1 MTKII
6 PTVMSENE
14 DDFREKIATVFRYV
28 DTIQIDVMDGKFVN
42 STSWPYNDF
51 GNVFWDKLKTQ
62 DEGLPQWEKVNFEID
77 LMVENQ
83 IEEATNWIN
92 AGVSRIIGHVEAFTS
107 DEIVEEFIELGKNS
121 MVEVY
126 LALAPSTDINRI
138 KKWIKSE
145 VTEDDTTGVV
155 GNSANEYKIDG
166 VQFMGIE
173 NVGYQGQPFAEEI
186 IKKISE
192 LHAEF
197 PNLIISV
204 DGGVSEETASELIE
218 AGATNL
224 ASGSYIFNASDPK
237 EAIDYLKNI

>member
-6 PTVMSENE
+6 PTVMPENE
-14 DDFREKIATVFRYV
+14 DDFREKILTVYRFV

>member
-1 MTKII
+1 
-6 PTVMSENE
+6 VMPENE

-51 GNVFWDKLKTQ
+51 GNIFWDKLKTQ
-62 DEGLPQWEKVNFEID
+62 DEGLPEWEKVNFEVD

-126 LALAPSTDINRI
+126 LALAPSTDVNRI
-138 KKWIKSE
+138 KKWLKSE
-145 VTEDDTTGVV
+145 TV
-155 GNSANEYKIDG
+155 GADSDIDENFTNKIDG

-173 NVGYQGQPFAEEI
+173 NVGYQGEPFAEEI
-186 IKKISE
+186 LKKISE
-192 LHAEF
+192 LRIEF

-204 DGGVSEETASELIE
+204 DGGVNEETAPELIE

>member
-1 MTKII
+1 MTNII
-6 PTVMSENE
+6 PTEMPENE
-14 DDFREKIATVFRYV
+14 DDFREKINTVYRHV

-51 GNVFWDKLKTQ
+51 GNDFWYKLKTQ
-62 DEGLPQWEKVNFEID
+62 EEGLPQWEKVNFEVD

-83 IEEATNWIN
+83 IEEATSWIN
-92 AGVSRIIGHVEAFTS
+92 AGVSRIIGHIEAFTS
-107 DEIVEEFIELGKNS
+107 DEMVDEFIELGKNS
-121 MVEVY
+121 MVEIY

-145 VTEDDTTGVV
+145 VTENDFD
-155 GNSANEYKIDG
+155 NEKNIFNKIDG

-192 LHAEF
+192 LHIEF

-204 DGGVSEETASELIE
+204 DGGVNDETAPELIE
-218 AGATNL
+218 AGAANL
-224 ASGSYIFNASDPK
+224 ASGSYIFNAADPK
-237 EAIDYLKNI
+237 EAIDYLKSL

>member
-1 MTKII
+1 M
-6 PTVMSENE
+6 PENE

-62 DEGLPQWEKVNFEID
+62 DEGLPEWEKVNFEID

-107 DEIVEEFIELGKNS
+107 DEMVGEFIELGKNS

-126 LALAPSTDINRI
+126 LALAPSTDVNRI
-138 KKWIKSE
+138 KKWIKTEAVNDSE
-145 VTEDDTTGVV
+145 NFSDDSSG
-155 GNSANEYKIDG
+155 GYKIDG

-186 IKKISE
+186 LKKISE
-192 LHAEF
+192 LRAEF

-204 DGGVSEETASELIE
+204 DGGVNEETAPELIE

-237 EAIDYLKNI
+237 EAIDYLKSF

>member
-6 PTVMSENE
+6 PTVMPENE
-14 DDFREKIATVFRYV
+14 DDFREKIDTVFRYV

-51 GNVFWDKLKTQ
+51 GNIFWDKLKTQ

-107 DEIVEEFIELGKNS
+107 DEMIAEFIELGKNS

-126 LALAPSTDINRI
+126 LALAPSTDVNRI

-145 VTEDDTTGVV
+145 AMDEDLNE
-155 GNSANEYKIDG
+155 NSISEYKIDG

-204 DGGVSEETASELIE
+204 DGGVNEETAPELIE

-224 ASGSYIFNASDPK
+224 ASGSYIFNSSDPK
-237 EAIDYLKNI
+237 EAIDYLKSL

>member
-6 PTVMSENE
+6 PTVMPENE
-14 DDFREKIATVFRYV
+14 DDFREKIITVYRHV

-51 GNVFWDKLKTQ
+51 GNEFWYKLKTQ
-62 DEGLPQWEKVNFEID
+62 EEGLPEWEKVNFEVD

-83 IEEATNWIN
+83 VEEATNWIN

-107 DEIVEEFIELGKNS
+107 DEMIEEFIELGKNS

-126 LALAPSTDINRI
+126 LALAPSTDLNRV
-138 KKWIKSE
+138 KKWI
-145 VTEDDTTGVV
+145 D
-155 GNSANEYKIDG
+155 NENENNKIDG

-186 IKKISE
+186 LKKISE
-192 LHAEF
+192 LRAEF
-197 PNLIISV
+197 PDLVIAV
-204 DGGVSEETASELIE
+204 DGGVNEETAPELIE

-237 EAIDYLKNI
+237 EAIEYLKSL

>member
-1 MTKII
+1 M
-6 PTVMSENE
+6 PENE
-14 DDFREKIATVFRYV
+14 DDFREKILTVYRFV

-51 GNVFWDKLKTQ
+51 GNVFWDKLKSQ
-62 DEGLPQWEKVNFEID
+62 DEGLPEWEKVNFEVD

-107 DEIVEEFIELGKNS
+107 DEMVEEFIELGKNS

-126 LALAPSTDINRI
+126 LALAPSTDVNRI
-138 KKWIKSE
+138 KKWLKSE
-145 VTEDDTTGVV
+145 TMGDDFDNSSENNLNFSED
-155 GNSANEYKIDG
+155 NSGYKIDG

-197 PNLIISV
+197 PSLIISV
-204 DGGVSEETASELIE
+204 DGGVNEETASGLIE

-224 ASGSYIFNASDPK
+224 ASGSYIFNAPDPK
-237 EAIDYLKNI
+237 EAIDYLKNF

>member
-1 MTKII
+1 M
-6 PTVMSENE
+6 PENE
-14 DDFREKIATVFRYV
+14 DDFREKISTVFRYV

-62 DEGLPQWEKVNFEID
+62 DEGLPEWEKVNFEID

-83 IEEATNWIN
+83 IEEAANWIN

-107 DEIVEEFIELGKNS
+107 DEMITEFIELGKNS

-126 LALAPSTDINRI
+126 LALAPSTDVNRI
-138 KKWIKSE
+138 KKWIKTD
-145 VTEDDTTGVV
+145 VTGDDLDE
-155 GNSANEYKIDG
+155 NSASEYKIDG

-192 LHAEF
+192 LRVEF
-197 PNLIISV
+197 PKLIISV
-204 DGGVSEETASELIE
+204 DGGVNEETAPELID

-224 ASGSYIFNASDPK
+224 ASGSYIFNSSDPK
-237 EAIDYLKNI
+237 EAVDYLKSL

>member
-1 MTKII
+1 M
-6 PTVMSENE
+6 PENE
-14 DDFREKIATVFRYV
+14 DDFREKIDTVFRYV

-51 GNVFWDKLKTQ
+51 GNIFWDKLKTQ

-107 DEIVEEFIELGKNS
+107 DEMIAEFIELGKNS

-126 LALAPSTDINRI
+126 LALAPSTDVNRI

-145 VTEDDTTGVV
+145 AMDEDLNE
-155 GNSANEYKIDG
+155 NSISEYKIDG

-204 DGGVSEETASELIE
+204 DGGVNEETAPELIE

-224 ASGSYIFNASDPK
+224 ASGSYIFNSSDPK
-237 EAIDYLKNI
+237 EAIDYLKSL

>member
-6 PTVMSENE
+6 PTVMAENE
-14 DDFREKIATVFRYV
+14 DDFREKISRVFRHV

-51 GNVFWDKLKTQ
+51 GNTFWDKLKSQ
-62 DEGLPQWEKVNFEID
+62 DEGLPEWEKVNFEVD

-83 IEEATNWIN
+83 IEEAASWIN
-92 AGVSRIIGHVEAFTS
+92 AGVSRIIGHVEAFIS
-107 DEIVEEFIELGKNS
+107 DEMIAEFIELGKNS

-126 LALAPSTDINRI
+126 LALAPSTDLNRV

-145 VTEDDTTGVV
+145 AADGDTDN
-155 GNSANEYKIDG
+155 NSGDYKIDG

-192 LHAEF
+192 LRAEF
-197 PNLIISV
+197 PELIIEV
-204 DGGVSEETASELIE
+204 DGGVNEETAPELIE

-224 ASGSYIFNASDPK
+224 ASGSYIFNSPDPK
-237 EAIDYLKNI
+237 TAIDYLKNLI

>member
-1 MTKII
+1 M
-6 PTVMSENE
+6 PENE

-62 DEGLPQWEKVNFEID
+62 DEGLPEWEKVNFEID

-107 DEIVEEFIELGKNS
+107 DEMIAEFIELGKNS

-145 VTEDDTTGVV
+145 IAVD
-155 GNSANEYKIDG
+155 NSDNLEENNLNFSQSDEYKIDG

-192 LHAEF
+192 LRAEF

-237 EAIDYLKNI
+237 EAIDYLKSF

>member
-6 PTVMSENE
+6 PTVMPENE

-51 GNVFWDKLKTQ
+51 GNVFWDKLKSQ
-62 DEGLPQWEKVNFEID
+62 DEGLPEWEKVNFEVD

-107 DEIVEEFIELGKNS
+107 DEMVEEFIELGKNS

-126 LALAPSTDINRI
+126 LALAPSTDVNRI
-138 KKWIKSE
+138 KKWLNSE
-145 VTEDDTTGVV
+145 T
-155 GNSANEYKIDG
+155 NKIDG

-192 LHAEF
+192 LREEF
-197 PNLIISV
+197 PDLIISV
-204 DGGVSEETASELIE
+204 DGGVNEETAPELIE

-224 ASGSYIFNASDPK
+224 ASGSYIFNSSDPK
-237 EAIDYLKNI
+237 ESIDYLKSL

>member
-6 PTVMSENE
+6 PTVMPENE
-14 DDFREKIATVFRYV
+14 DDFREKILTVYRFV

-51 GNVFWDKLKTQ
+51 GNVFWDKLKNQ
-62 DEGLPQWEKVNFEID
+62 DEGLPEWEKVNFEID

-107 DEIVEEFIELGKNS
+107 DEMVGEFIELGKNS

-126 LALAPSTDINRI
+126 LALAPSTDVNRI
-138 KKWIKSE
+138 KKWLKSE
-145 VTEDDTTGVV
+145 VVEDDPSE
-155 GNSANEYKIDG
+155 NSTNEYKIDG

-204 DGGVSEETASELIE
+204 DGGVNEETASELIE

-224 ASGSYIFNASDPK
+224 ASGSYIFNAPDPK
-237 EAIDYLKNI
+237 EAIDYLKNF

>member
-6 PTVMSENE
+6 PTVMPENE

-51 GNVFWDKLKTQ
+51 GNIFWDKLKSQ
-62 DEGLPQWEKVNFEID
+62 DEGLPEWEKVNFEVD

-107 DEIVEEFIELGKNS
+107 DEMIAEFIELGKNS

-126 LALAPSTDINRI
+126 LALAPSTDVNRI
-138 KKWIKSE
+138 KKWIKTE
-145 VTEDDTTGVV
+145 VTDNNLDE
-155 GNSANEYKIDG
+155 NSANEYKIDG

-192 LHAEF
+192 LRAEF

-204 DGGVSEETASELIE
+204 DGGVNEETAPELIE

-237 EAIDYLKNI
+237 EAIDYLKSL